1 MSDYATNLSEGFAQ
15 KIVKIYFE
23 RSVADE
29 IANHDYEGEIKDQ
42 QSKVNILT
50 FGALEL
56 RDYTGA
62 DMADADDPQESV
74 GVLETTQKK
83 VYYFKIKSLDKFKSW
98 IKNPEG
104 TLIDTLA
111 KKTKQVIDTYVLGLY
126 ADVAAG
132 NRVGTDYA
140 TGTVTIDVTTGAV
153 TGSGTTFTAAMVG
166 KGFWAEGLEDAE
178 GKKVWYRVKSY
189 ASATSIVIE
198 NDSDDEVSAYTGG
211 AIAGGSAYIVQANT
225 KIQVTKDTIYAKIV
239 ALGEKLDE
247 AEIPEDDRWLVVP
260 PKIHTL
266 LVQAGELTPAISEAY
281 QSVVKKG
288 YVGDVAGFMVF
299 KSNRVAG
306 NNDDG
311 FHVLAGHKSWVTLAM
326 GFVETGIEDLQK
338 NFGKAYKGLTVY
350 GAKVVDERR
359 KAAAELFCYV

>member
-56 RDYTGA
+56 RTYTGA
-62 DMADADDPQESV
+62 NLAAADDPQESV
-74 GVLETTQKK
+74 GVLETTEKK
-83 VYYFKIKSLDKFKSW
+83 AYYFKIKSLDKFKSW

-111 KKTKQVIDTYVLGLY
+111 KKTKQVIDTYVLGLH

-132 NRVGTDYA
+132 NRVGTDYT
-140 TGTVTIDVTTGAV
+140 TGTVEIAATTGAV
-153 TGSGTTFTAAMVG
+153 TGTSTVVTAAMVG
-166 KGFWAEGLEDAE
+166 KGFWAEGLEDSE
-178 GKKVWYRVKSY
+178 GKPVWYRIKSR
-189 ASATSIVIE
+189 ASDTSFVIE
-198 NDSDDEVSAYTGG
+198 DDKDDETSAYTGG
-211 AIAGGSAYIVQANT
+211 AISAGAAIIIQANT
-225 KIQVTKDTIYAKIV
+225 KVQVTKDTIYSYIV
-239 ALGEKLDE
+239 KLGEKLDE

-266 LVQAGELTPAISEAY
+266 LVRAGELTPAISEAY
-281 QSVVKKG
+281 QSVIKKG

-306 NNDDG
+306 NNTDG

-326 GFVETGIEDLQK
+326 GFVETGIEDLIG

-359 KAAAELFCYV
+359 KAGAELFCYV

>member
-1 MSDYATNLSEGFAQ
+1 MSDYATTLSEGFAQ

-42 QSKVNILT
+42 RSKVNILT
-50 FGALEL
+50 FGALDL
-56 RDYTGA
+56 RDYDGS
-62 DMADADDPQESV
+62 DMSTPDDPQESI

-83 VYYFKIKSLDKFKSW
+83 AYYFRIKSLSRFKSW

-104 TLIDTLA
+104 TLLDTLA
-111 KKTKQVIDTYVLGLY
+111 KKTKQAIDTYVLGLH

-132 NRVGTDYA
+132 NRVGTDYT
-140 TGTVTIDVTTGAV
+140 TGTVAVAATTGVV
-153 TGSGTTFTAAMVG
+153 TGTGTTFTSAMVG
-166 KGFWAEGLEDAE
+166 KGFWADGLEDAE
-178 GKKVWYRVKSY
+178 GKPVWYRVKTFTST
-189 ASATSIVIE
+189 TSITIE
-198 NDSDDEVSAYTGG
+198 DDNDDETSAYTGG
-211 AIAGGSAYIVQANT
+211 AISSGASYIVQAAT
-225 KIQVTKDTIYAKIV
+225 KLQVSKTTIYAKI
-239 ALGEKLDE
+239 AELGEKLDE
-247 AEIPEDDRWLVVP
+247 AEIPADDRWLVVP

-266 LVQAGELTPAISEAY
+266 LVQADELTPAVSEAY
-281 QSVVKKG
+281 QDVIKKG

-306 NNDDG
+306 NNSDG
-311 FHVLAGHKSWVTLAM
+311 YHVLAGHKSWVTLAM
-326 GFVETGIEDLQK
+326 GFVETGIEDLQG

-359 KAAAELFCYV
+359 KAGAELFCYV